1 MFGILAFK
9 PLPQEFFMPRTL
21 STAEVADFREKL
33 CDAAAKIFME
43 KGEQGFTL
51 RELAGALGVSPMTP
65 YRYFHDKD
73 EILAAVRARAFL
85 QFSEK
90 LETAYAKG
98 TDPISRANA
107 TGQAY
112 IRFAMENP
120 GTYKLMFDM
129 HQSDEA
135 KYPELEQAAE
145 RARLTLT
152 RHIRP
157 LVEAGLLKGDPN
169 VLGHVYWVVIHGA
182 VTLQLAGKLD
192 PDCPMDTILD
202 SAYGALNRGF
212 AP

>member
-1 MFGILAFK
+1 
-9 PLPQEFFMPRTL
+9 MPRTL

-65 YRYFHDKD
+65 YRYFRDKD

-85 QFSEK
+85 QFAQT
-90 LETAYAKG
+90 LEIAYAKG
-98 TDPISRANA
+98 ADPASRANE
-107 TGQAY
+107 TGKAY
-112 IRFAMENP
+112 IHFALENP
-120 GTYKLMFDM
+120 GTYKLMFDLR
-129 HQSDEA
+129 QSDEG

-145 RARLTLT
+145 RARLTMT
-152 RHIRP
+152 RHIGP
-157 LVEAGLLKGDPN
+157 LVEAGFLKGDPN
-169 VLGHVYWVVIHGA
+169 VLGHVYWTVIHGA

-192 PDCPMDTILD
+192 PDCDMDTILD
-202 SAYGALNRGF
+202 SAFGALNRGF